1 MKKIERALISVS
13 DKTGIIEFAKELI
26 KRNVEIL
33 STGGTHKLLSENQIL
48 VRKVEDYTGFPEMMD
63 GRVKT
68 LHPKIHGGIL
78 ARKNQHEDLESMKTH
93 GISSIDL
100 VVVNLYPFEATIS
113 KPNVSLETAIENIDI
128 GGPSML
134 RAAAKNY
141 LFTAPVADA
150 SDYSKI
156 IELMDQ
162 NNGDLPENFRFE
174 LMVKVF
180 EHTANYDVMIANY
193 FRPKTGAT
201 GFSPFI
207 QISSPIKESL
217 RYGENA
223 HQSAAYYGHFDQF
236 FEKLHGKELSYNNL
250 IDIQGAVE
258 LIEEFENPTA
268 AIIKHTNP
276 CGVASAENL
285 LDAYHI
291 AFETDKQAPF
301 GGIMT
306 FNKPLDM
313 KTAEVV
319 SEIFSEIIIAPD
331 FSNEVLEYLRKKKDR
346 RIIKQLKR
354 VTGTY
359 PFQIKSI
366 AGGYLVQ
373 TPDHQAINQSE
384 FKIVTKRHPTE
395 QEFKNLLFA
404 WKVVKHVKSNA
415 IVFAGNERTLGIG
428 AGQMSR
434 VDSSKLAVWKAKE
447 SGLSLEGSSLGSD
460 AFFPFADGVIE
471 AAKAGAKAI
480 IQPGGSVRDQE
491 VIDAAN
497 EHGIAMIFTGVRH
510 FKH

>member
-13 DKTGIIEFAKELI
+13 DKTGIVEFAKSLTS
-26 KRNVEIL
+26 RGVEIL
-33 STGGTHKLLSENQIL
+33 STGGTHKLLSEQNIP
-48 VRKVEDYTGFPEMMD
+48 VKKVEDYTQFPEMMD

-78 ARKNQHEDLESMKTH
+78 ARKNSHEDLQSMKDH
-93 GISSIDL
+93 QIDSIDL

-113 KPNVSLETAIENIDI
+113 KPNIELAVAIENIDI

-141 LFTAPVADA
+141 IFTAPVVDA
-150 SDYSKI
+150 NDYELI
-156 IELMDQ
+156 IQQMDEHNNDLTDGFRYEL
-162 NNGDLPENFRFE
+162 L
-174 LMVKVF
+174 VKVF
-180 EHTANYDVMIANY
+180 THTAHYDSLIANY
-193 FRPKTGAT
+193 FTKLSNKSAFP
-201 GFSPFI
+201 PYL
-207 QISSPIKESL
+207 QISSKLNESL

-223 HQSAAYYGHFDQF
+223 HQSAAYYGRFDQY

-250 IDIQGAVE
+250 VDIQAAVE
-258 LIEEFENPTA
+258 LIEEFTEPTA

-276 CGVASAENL
+276 CGVASASNL
-285 LDAYHI
+285 TDAYNL

-301 GGIMT
+301 GGIIT

-313 KTAEVV
+313 KTAEMV

-331 FSNEVLEYLRKKKDR
+331 FPDDVLAFLKKKKDR
-346 RIIKQLKR
+346 RLIKQLKR

-359 PFQIKSI
+359 PYQIKSI
-366 AGGYLVQ
+366 AGGYLIQ
-373 TPDHQAINQSE
+373 TPDHQPLESNNL
-384 FKIVTKRHPTE
+384 KVVTNRKPDSAE
-395 QEFKNLLFA
+395 MKNLLFA
-404 WKVVKHVKSNA
+404 WHVVKHVKSNA
-415 IVFAGNERTLGIG
+415 IVFAGNQRTLGIG

-434 VDSSKLAVWKAKE
+434 VDSSKLAIWKAGE
-447 SGLSLEGSSLGSD
+447 ASLSLSGSVLGSD

-471 AAKAGAKAI
+471 AAKAGVRAI

-497 EHGIAMIFTGVRH
+497 EHGLAMIFTGVRH